1 MTDIEVRAIV
11 AAMAPSRADEL
22 LADELLADELLAA
35 ELRADTRLVAD
46 LAYDSVRL
54 IELSIALER
63 HFELAAL
70 DESRLAAVTTVG
82 DVVDLVAEQL
92 GAA

>member
-1 MTDIEVRAIV
+1 MTNTEVHAIV
-11 AAMAPSRADEL
+11 AAMAPSPR
-22 LADELLADELLAA
+22 A

-63 HFELAAL
+63 HFALAAL

-92 GAA
+92 AAGDLGAGDLGAVR

>member
-1 MTDIEVRAIV
+1 MKPEVLAIV
-11 AAMAPSRADEL
+11 AAMAPSPAEEL
-22 LADELLADELLAA
+22 H
-35 ELRADTRLVAD
+35 ADTRLVDD

-63 HFELAAL
+63 HFALTAL

-92 GAA
+92 GAVR

>member
-1 MTDIEVRAIV
+1 MSTTEVHAIV
-11 AAMAPSRADEL
+11 AAMAPSPL
-22 LADELLADELLAA
+22 P

-63 HFELAAL
+63 HFDLAAL
-70 DESRLAAVTTVG
+70 DESRLAAVATVG
-82 DVVDLVAEQL
+82 DVVDLVTEELVAVR
-92 GAA
+92 